1 MSTDK
6 NHKEPAHSEPTTGA
20 SDHHAHGDAAHPEKD
35 AHKDAHAQ
43 AAEPAK
49 PASLTQAHEEE
60 LEGIKMLALDSAELA
75 TRSANLAT
83 HAGEHMRS
91 VIVKLEDAQK
101 KQRKHTLIIFGV
113 AGGLMLIASMVFAGM
128 SISLKSRINQ
138 LDTMVSA
145 VGKRVVELDA
155 SMELVGSVNDA
166 LQEMVG
172 KQEGIADA
180 QVKLENKI
188 GESIKSAQGVPEETA
203 KQLDAKNQILAKQVQ
218 SLDGRLQSQANA
230 INSLSNIM
238 KNVQGSMT
246 DSNALKREMESLARI
261 QRERQ
266 TLELQ
271 ASTQANSAAAQ
282 AANLAVNQ
290 TIVRSANTSLIA
302 LLPVGAI
309 LFVGAGLLGAGTLKD
324 LSLALFIGLLVG
336 TYSSIFIAP
345 PVLAQLREREPAM
358 QALAKRVNARSGATV
373 VSSVA
378 VAPVNGRGPR
388 NQPKR
393 KGRK

>member
-1 MSTDK
+1 MSTDNK
-6 NHKEPAHSEPTTGA
+6 HKEPVHSEPTTGA
-20 SDHHAHGDAAHPEKD
+20 SDHHGHE
-35 AHKDAHAQ
+35 DAHAKPASQ
-43 AAEPAK
+43 AQ
-49 PASLTQAHEEE
+49 PASLTQSHEEE

-145 VGKRVVELDA
+145 VGKRVIELDA

-230 INSLSNIM
+230 INALSNIM

-266 TLELQ
+266 ALELQ

-282 AANLAVNQ
+282 AANLAAQQ
-290 TIVRSANTSLIA
+290 TAQANA
-302 LLPVGAI
+302 A
-309 LFVGAGLLGAGTLKD
+309 AA
-324 LSLALFIGLLVG
+324 A
-336 TYSSIFIAP
+336 A
-345 PVLAQLREREPAM
+345 ARQRERMVQYPRPQSTDTTPAGS
-358 QALAKRVNARSGATV
+358 SGV
-373 VSSVA
+373 LSVK
-378 VAPVNGRGPR
+378 P
-388 NQPKR
+388 
-393 KGRK
+393 

>member
-6 NHKEPAHSEPTTGA
+6 NHIEPEHSEPTTGA
-20 SDHHAHGDAAHPEKD
+20 SDHHDHEDTHTDTATD
-35 AHKDAHAQ
+35 AHVQ
-43 AAEPAK
+43 AAAQTQL
-49 PASLTQAHEEE
+49 ASLTQAHEEE

-91 VIVKLEDAQK
+91 VIEKLEASQK
-101 KQRKHTLIIFGV
+101 KQRKHTLIIFGS
-113 AGGLMLIASMVFAGM
+113 AGGLMLIAAMIFAGM

-138 LDTMVSA
+138 LDTMVS
-145 VGKRVVELDA
+145 VVSKRVVELDA

-180 QVKLENKI
+180 QGKLEAKI

-230 INSLSNIM
+230 INSLSSIM

-246 DSNALKREMESLARI
+246 DSNGLKREMENLARI

-266 TLELQ
+266 ALEVQ
-271 ASTQANSAAAQ
+271 ATAQANAAAAQ
-282 AANLAVNQ
+282 ASNMAAQQVAQANAAAAAATAAATKQKERMVQ
-290 TIVRSANTSLIA
+290 YPRPQSTDTT
-302 LLPVGAI
+302 P
-309 LFVGAGLLGAGTLKD
+309 AGSGGV
-324 LSLALFIGLLVG
+324 LSVK
-336 TYSSIFIAP
+336 P
-345 PVLAQLREREPAM
+345 
-358 QALAKRVNARSGATV
+358 
-373 VSSVA
+373 
-378 VAPVNGRGPR
+378 
-388 NQPKR
+388 
-393 KGRK
+393 

>member
-6 NHKEPAHSEPTTGA
+6 KQKEPAHSEPTTGA
-20 SDHHAHGDAAHPEKD
+20 SDHHGHED
-35 AHKDAHAQ
+35 AH
-43 AAEPAK
+43 AK
-49 PASLTQAHEEE
+49 PASQAQAASLTQSHEEE

-180 QVKLENKI
+180 QGKLEAKI

-238 KNVQGSMT
+238 KKVQGSMT

-282 AANLAVNQ
+282 AANLAAQQ
-290 TIVRSANTSLIA
+290 TAQANA
-302 LLPVGAI
+302 A
-309 LFVGAGLLGAGTLKD
+309 AA
-324 LSLALFIGLLVG
+324 A
-336 TYSSIFIAP
+336 A
-345 PVLAQLREREPAM
+345 ARQRERMVQYPRPQSTDTSPAGS
-358 QALAKRVNARSGATV
+358 SGV
-373 VSSVA
+373 LSVK
-378 VAPVNGRGPR
+378 P
-388 NQPKR
+388 
-393 KGRK
+393 

>member
-1 MSTDK
+1 MIMFV
-6 NHKEPAHSEPTTGA
+6 
-20 SDHHAHGDAAHPEKD
+20 
-35 AHKDAHAQ
+35 
-43 AAEPAK
+43 
-49 PASLTQAHEEE
+49 
-60 LEGIKMLALDSAELA
+60 LESAELA
-75 TRSANLAT
+75 SRSANLAT

-91 VIVKLEDAQK
+91 VIVQLEDAQK

-282 AANLAVNQ
+282 AANLAAQQ
-290 TIVRSANTSLIA
+290 TAQANA
-302 LLPVGAI
+302 A
-309 LFVGAGLLGAGTLKD
+309 AA
-324 LSLALFIGLLVG
+324 A
-336 TYSSIFIAP
+336 A
-345 PVLAQLREREPAM
+345 ARQRERMVQYPRPQSTDTSPAGS
-358 QALAKRVNARSGATV
+358 SGV
-373 VSSVA
+373 LSVK
-378 VAPVNGRGPR
+378 P
-388 NQPKR
+388 
-393 KGRK
+393 

>member
-6 NHKEPAHSEPTTGA
+6 NHNEPAHTEPTTGA
-20 SDHHAHGDAAHPEKD
+20 SDHHGHDDTHPDKATDVHVEP
-35 AHKDAHAQ
+35 AAQ
-43 AAEPAK
+43 AQT
-49 PASLTQAHEEE
+49 ASLTQAHEEE

-91 VIVKLEDAQK
+91 VIEKLEASQK
-101 KQRKHTLIIFGV
+101 KQRKHTLIIFGS
-113 AGGLMLIASMVFAGM
+113 AGGLMLIAAMIFAGM

-138 LDTMVSA
+138 LDTMVS
-145 VGKRVVELDA
+145 VVSKRVVELDA

-180 QVKLENKI
+180 QGKLEAKI

-230 INSLSNIM
+230 INSLSSIM

-246 DSNALKREMESLARI
+246 DSNGLKREMENLARI

-266 TLELQ
+266 ALEVQ
-271 ASTQANSAAAQ
+271 ATAQANAAAAQ
-282 AANLAVNQ
+282 ASNMAAQQVAQANAAAAAATAAATKQKERMVQ
-290 TIVRSANTSLIA
+290 YPRPQSTDTT
-302 LLPVGAI
+302 P
-309 LFVGAGLLGAGTLKD
+309 AGSGGV
-324 LSLALFIGLLVG
+324 LSVK
-336 TYSSIFIAP
+336 P
-345 PVLAQLREREPAM
+345 
-358 QALAKRVNARSGATV
+358 
-373 VSSVA
+373 
-378 VAPVNGRGPR
+378 
-388 NQPKR
+388 
-393 KGRK
+393 

>member
-6 NHKEPAHSEPTTGA
+6 NHNEPAHTEPTTGA
-20 SDHHAHGDAAHPEKD
+20 SDHHGHDD
-35 AHKDAHAQ
+35 AHTDKATDAHVQPPAQ
-43 AAEPAK
+43 AQ

-91 VIVKLEDAQK
+91 VIEKLEASQK
-101 KQRKHTLIIFGV
+101 KQRKHTLIILGG
-113 AGGLMLIASMVFAGM
+113 AAGLMLIASMIFTGM

-138 LDTMVSA
+138 LDTMVSV

-155 SMELVGSVNDA
+155 SMELVGSVNEA

-180 QVKLENKI
+180 QGKLEAKI

-230 INSLSNIM
+230 INALSNIM

-266 TLELQ
+266 ALELQ
-271 ASTQANSAAAQ
+271 ASAQANSAAAQ
-282 AANLAVNQ
+282 AANLAAQQ
-290 TIVRSANTSLIA
+290 TAQANA
-302 LLPVGAI
+302 A
-309 LFVGAGLLGAGTLKD
+309 AA
-324 LSLALFIGLLVG
+324 A
-336 TYSSIFIAP
+336 A
-345 PVLAQLREREPAM
+345 ARQRERMVQYPRPQSTDTTPAGS
-358 QALAKRVNARSGATV
+358 SGV
-373 VSSVA
+373 LSVK
-378 VAPVNGRGPR
+378 P
-388 NQPKR
+388 
-393 KGRK
+393 

>member
-6 NHKEPAHSEPTTGA
+6 KPKAPEHTEPTTGT
-20 SDHHAHGDAAHPEKD
+20 SDHHAHTEAAP
-35 AHKDAHAQ
+35 
-43 AAEPAK
+43 AA
-49 PASLTQAHEEE
+49 PASLTQSHEEE

-155 SMELVGSVNDA
+155 SMELVGSVNEA

-282 AANLAVNQ
+282 AANLAAQQ
-290 TIVRSANTSLIA
+290 TAQANA
-302 LLPVGAI
+302 A
-309 LFVGAGLLGAGTLKD
+309 AA
-324 LSLALFIGLLVG
+324 A
-336 TYSSIFIAP
+336 A
-345 PVLAQLREREPAM
+345 ARQRERMVQYPRPQSTDTSPAGS
-358 QALAKRVNARSGATV
+358 SGV
-373 VSSVA
+373 LSVK
-378 VAPVNGRGPR
+378 P
-388 NQPKR
+388 
-393 KGRK
+393 

>member
-1 MSTDK
+1 MSTDNK
-6 NHKEPAHSEPTTGA
+6 HKEPVHSEPTTGA
-20 SDHHAHGDAAHPEKD
+20 SDHHGHE
-35 AHKDAHAQ
+35 DAHAKPASQ
-43 AAEPAK
+43 AQ
-49 PASLTQAHEEE
+49 PASLTQSHEEE

-155 SMELVGSVNDA
+155 SMELVGSVNEA

-230 INSLSNIM
+230 INALSNIM

-271 ASTQANSAAAQ
+271 ASSQANSAAAL
-282 AANLAVNQ
+282 AANLAAQQ
-290 TIVRSANTSLIA
+290 TAQANA
-302 LLPVGAI
+302 A
-309 LFVGAGLLGAGTLKD
+309 AA
-324 LSLALFIGLLVG
+324 A
-336 TYSSIFIAP
+336 A
-345 PVLAQLREREPAM
+345 ARQRERMVQYPRPQSTETTPAGS
-358 QALAKRVNARSGATV
+358 SGV
-373 VSSVA
+373 LSVK
-378 VAPVNGRGPR
+378 P
-388 NQPKR
+388 
-393 KGRK
+393 

>member
-6 NHKEPAHSEPTTGA
+6 NHNEPAHTEPTTGA
-20 SDHHAHGDAAHPEKD
+20 SDHHGHDD
-35 AHKDAHAQ
+35 AHSDKATDVHVEPAAQ
-43 AAEPAK
+43 AQ

-91 VIVKLEDAQK
+91 VIEKLEASQK
-101 KQRKHTLIIFGV
+101 KQRKHTLIILGG
-113 AGGLMLIASMVFAGM
+113 AAGLMLIASMIFTGM

-138 LDTMVSA
+138 LDTMVSV

-155 SMELVGSVNDA
+155 SMELVGSVNEA

-180 QVKLENKI
+180 QGKLEAKI

-230 INSLSNIM
+230 INSLSKIM
-238 KNVQGSMT
+238 NKVQGSMT
-246 DSNALKREMESLARI
+246 DSNGLKREMENLARI
-261 QRERQ
+261 QTERQ
-266 TLELQ
+266 TLELKASAQ
-271 ASTQANSAAAQ
+271 AAAQATAQANAAAAQ
-282 AANLAVNQ
+282 AANIAAQQ
-290 TIVRSANTSLIA
+290 TAQAN
-302 LLPVGAI
+302 
-309 LFVGAGLLGAGTLKD
+309 
-324 LSLALFIGLLVG
+324 
-336 TYSSIFIAP
+336 
-345 PVLAQLREREPAM
+345 
-358 QALAKRVNARSGATV
+358 
-373 VSSVA
+373 A
-378 VAPVNGRGPR
+378 VAAAARQREKMVQYPR
-388 NQPKR
+388 AQSTETTPAGSGGVLSVKPQ
-393 KGRK
+393 

>member
-6 NHKEPAHSEPTTGA
+6 KQKEPAHSEPTTGA
-20 SDHHAHGDAAHPEKD
+20 SDHHGHE
-35 AHKDAHAQ
+35 DAHAKPASQ
-43 AAEPAK
+43 AK
-49 PASLTQAHEEE
+49 PASLTQSHEEE

-83 HAGEHMRS
+83 HAGEHMKS

-180 QVKLENKI
+180 QGKLEAKI

-266 TLELQ
+266 ALELQ

-282 AANLAVNQ
+282 AANLAAQQ
-290 TIVRSANTSLIA
+290 TAQANA
-302 LLPVGAI
+302 AAVA
-309 LFVGAGLLGAGTLKD
+309 AAR
-324 LSLALFIGLLVG
+324 
-336 TYSSIFIAP
+336 
-345 PVLAQLREREPAM
+345 QRERMVQYPRQQSTDTSPAGS
-358 QALAKRVNARSGATV
+358 SGV
-373 VSSVA
+373 LSVK
-378 VAPVNGRGPR
+378 P
-388 NQPKR
+388 
-393 KGRK
+393 

>member
-1 MSTDK
+1 MSTDNK
-6 NHKEPAHSEPTTGA
+6 HKEPVHSEPTTGA
-20 SDHHAHGDAAHPEKD
+20 SDHHGHE
-35 AHKDAHAQ
+35 DAHAKPASQ
-43 AAEPAK
+43 AQ
-49 PASLTQAHEEE
+49 PASLTQSHEEE
-60 LEGIKMLALDSAELA
+60 LDGIKMLALDSAELA

-282 AANLAVNQ
+282 AANLAAQQ
-290 TIVRSANTSLIA
+290 TAQANA
-302 LLPVGAI
+302 A
-309 LFVGAGLLGAGTLKD
+309 AA
-324 LSLALFIGLLVG
+324 A
-336 TYSSIFIAP
+336 A
-345 PVLAQLREREPAM
+345 ARQRERMVQYPRPQSTDTSPAGS
-358 QALAKRVNARSGATV
+358 SGV
-373 VSSVA
+373 LSVK
-378 VAPVNGRGPR
+378 P
-388 NQPKR
+388 
-393 KGRK
+393 

>member
-1 MSTDK
+1 MSTDNK
-6 NHKEPAHSEPTTGA
+6 HKEPVHSEPTTGA
-20 SDHHAHGDAAHPEKD
+20 SDHHGHE
-35 AHKDAHAQ
+35 DAHAKPASQ
-43 AAEPAK
+43 AQ
-49 PASLTQAHEEE
+49 PASLTQSHEEE

-145 VGKRVVELDA
+145 VGKRVIELDA

-230 INSLSNIM
+230 INALSNIM

-266 TLELQ
+266 SLELQ

-282 AANLAVNQ
+282 AANLAAQQ
-290 TIVRSANTSLIA
+290 TAQANA
-302 LLPVGAI
+302 A
-309 LFVGAGLLGAGTLKD
+309 AA
-324 LSLALFIGLLVG
+324 A
-336 TYSSIFIAP
+336 A
-345 PVLAQLREREPAM
+345 ARQRERMVQYPRPQSTDTTPAGS
-358 QALAKRVNARSGATV
+358 SGV
-373 VSSVA
+373 LSVK
-378 VAPVNGRGPR
+378 P
-388 NQPKR
+388 
-393 KGRK
+393 

>member
-6 NHKEPAHSEPTTGA
+6 NHIEPEHSEPTTGA
-20 SDHHAHGDAAHPEKD
+20 SDHHGLEDTHTDKATD
-35 AHKDAHAQ
+35 AHVQAAAQ
-43 AAEPAK
+43 AQ

-91 VIVKLEDAQK
+91 VIEKLEASQK
-101 KQRKHTLIIFGV
+101 KQRKHTLIIFGS
-113 AGGLMLIASMVFAGM
+113 AGGLMLIAAMIFAGM

-138 LDTMVSA
+138 LDTMVS
-145 VGKRVVELDA
+145 VVSKRVVELDA

-180 QVKLENKI
+180 QGKLEAKI

-230 INSLSNIM
+230 INSLSSIM

-246 DSNALKREMESLARI
+246 DSNGLKREMENLARI

-266 TLELQ
+266 ALEVQ
-271 ASTQANSAAAQ
+271 ATAQANAAAAQ
-282 AANLAVNQ
+282 ASNMAAQQVAQANAAAAAATAAATKQKERMVQ
-290 TIVRSANTSLIA
+290 YPRPQSTDTT
-302 LLPVGAI
+302 P
-309 LFVGAGLLGAGTLKD
+309 AGSGGV
-324 LSLALFIGLLVG
+324 LSVK
-336 TYSSIFIAP
+336 P
-345 PVLAQLREREPAM
+345 
-358 QALAKRVNARSGATV
+358 
-373 VSSVA
+373 
-378 VAPVNGRGPR
+378 
-388 NQPKR
+388 
-393 KGRK
+393 

>member
-1 MSTDK
+1 M
-6 NHKEPAHSEPTTGA
+6 HVEPA
-20 SDHHAHGDAAHPEKD
+20 
-35 AHKDAHAQ
+35 AQ
-43 AAEPAK
+43 AQ

-155 SMELVGSVNDA
+155 SMELVGSVNEA

-266 TLELQ
+266 ALELQ

-282 AANLAVNQ
+282 AANLAAQQ
-290 TIVRSANTSLIA
+290 TAQANA
-302 LLPVGAI
+302 A
-309 LFVGAGLLGAGTLKD
+309 AA
-324 LSLALFIGLLVG
+324 A
-336 TYSSIFIAP
+336 A
-345 PVLAQLREREPAM
+345 ARQRERMVQYPRPQSTDTTPAGS
-358 QALAKRVNARSGATV
+358 SGVLTV
-373 VSSVA
+373 K
-378 VAPVNGRGPR
+378 P
-388 NQPKR
+388 
-393 KGRK
+393 

>member
-1 MSTDK
+1 M
-6 NHKEPAHSEPTTGA
+6 HVEPA
-20 SDHHAHGDAAHPEKD
+20 
-35 AHKDAHAQ
+35 AQ
-43 AAEPAK
+43 AQ

-83 HAGEHMRS
+83 HAGEHMKS

-180 QVKLENKI
+180 QGKLEAKI

-266 TLELQ
+266 ALELQ

-282 AANLAVNQ
+282 AANLAAQQ
-290 TIVRSANTSLIA
+290 TAQANA
-302 LLPVGAI
+302 A
-309 LFVGAGLLGAGTLKD
+309 AA
-324 LSLALFIGLLVG
+324 A
-336 TYSSIFIAP
+336 A
-345 PVLAQLREREPAM
+345 ARQRERMVQYPRPQSTDTTPAGS
-358 QALAKRVNARSGATV
+358 SGVLTV
-373 VSSVA
+373 K
-378 VAPVNGRGPR
+378 P
-388 NQPKR
+388 
-393 KGRK
+393 

>member
-1 MSTDK
+1 MSTDNK
-6 NHKEPAHSEPTTGA
+6 HKEPVHSEPTTGA
-20 SDHHAHGDAAHPEKD
+20 SDHHGHED
-35 AHKDAHAQ
+35 AH
-43 AAEPAK
+43 AK
-49 PASLTQAHEEE
+49 PASQAQPTSLTQSHEEE

-145 VGKRVVELDA
+145 VGKRVIELDA

-180 QVKLENKI
+180 QGKLEAKI

-230 INSLSNIM
+230 INSLSKIM

-271 ASTQANSAAAQ
+271 ASSQANSAAAL
-282 AANLAVNQ
+282 AANLAAQQ
-290 TIVRSANTSLIA
+290 TAQANA
-302 LLPVGAI
+302 A
-309 LFVGAGLLGAGTLKD
+309 AA
-324 LSLALFIGLLVG
+324 A
-336 TYSSIFIAP
+336 A
-345 PVLAQLREREPAM
+345 ARQRERMVQYPRPQSADTSPAGS
-358 QALAKRVNARSGATV
+358 SGV
-373 VSSVA
+373 LSVR
-378 VAPVNGRGPR
+378 P
-388 NQPKR
+388 
-393 KGRK
+393 

>member
-1 MSTDK
+1 MSTDNK
-6 NHKEPAHSEPTTGA
+6 HKEPVHSEPTTGA
-20 SDHHAHGDAAHPEKD
+20 SDHHGHEDE
-35 AHKDAHAQ
+35 HAKPASQ
-43 AAEPAK
+43 AQ
-49 PASLTQAHEEE
+49 PASLTQSHEEE

-155 SMELVGSVNDA
+155 SMELVGSVNEA

-246 DSNALKREMESLARI
+246 DSNALKREMESLSRI

-282 AANLAVNQ
+282 AANLAAQQ
-290 TIVRSANTSLIA
+290 TAQANA
-302 LLPVGAI
+302 A
-309 LFVGAGLLGAGTLKD
+309 AA
-324 LSLALFIGLLVG
+324 A
-336 TYSSIFIAP
+336 A
-345 PVLAQLREREPAM
+345 ARQRERMVQYPRPQSTDTSPAGS
-358 QALAKRVNARSGATV
+358 SGV
-373 VSSVA
+373 LSVK
-378 VAPVNGRGPR
+378 P
-388 NQPKR
+388 
-393 KGRK
+393 

>member
-6 NHKEPAHSEPTTGA
+6 NHKEAEHSEPTTGA
-20 SDHHAHGDAAHPEKD
+20 SDHHAHDD
-35 AHKDAHAQ
+35 AHNEPSGHAQ
-43 AAEPAK
+43 TS
-49 PASLTQAHEEE
+49 SLSQSHEEE
-60 LEGIKMLALDSAELA
+60 LEGIKILALESAELA

-91 VIVKLEDAQK
+91 VIEKLEASQT

-113 AGGLMLIASMVFAGM
+113 AGSLMLIATMIFAGM

-145 VGKRVVELDA
+145 VGKRVIELDA

-180 QVKLENKI
+180 QGKLEAKI

-230 INSLSNIM
+230 INALSSIM

-246 DSNALKREMESLARI
+246 DSNGLKREMENLARI

-266 TLELQ
+266 ALELQ
-271 ASTQANSAAAQ
+271 ASVQANSATVQ
-282 AANLAVNQ
+282 AANLAAQQ
-290 TIVRSANTSLIA
+290 TAQANAAAAAAARQKERMVQYPRPQSTDTT
-302 LLPVGAI
+302 P
-309 LFVGAGLLGAGTLKD
+309 AGSSGV
-324 LSLALFIGLLVG
+324 LSVK
-336 TYSSIFIAP
+336 P
-345 PVLAQLREREPAM
+345 
-358 QALAKRVNARSGATV
+358 
-373 VSSVA
+373 
-378 VAPVNGRGPR
+378 
-388 NQPKR
+388 
-393 KGRK
+393 